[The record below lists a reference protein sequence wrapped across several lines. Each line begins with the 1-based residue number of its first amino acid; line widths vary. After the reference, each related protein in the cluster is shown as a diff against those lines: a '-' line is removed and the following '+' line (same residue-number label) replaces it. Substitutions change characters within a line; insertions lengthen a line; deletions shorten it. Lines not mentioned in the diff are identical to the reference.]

1 MCYLDLV
8 SSLANS
14 DSFYVAMELT
24 LSYGQLTKQ
33 FMISFLLIYAYS
45 KGLNF
50 LDPNYFCHSNV
61 QGLFCPS
68 SLQSMSYS
76 HLKKS

>member
-14 DSFYVAMELT
+14 DSFYVTMELT

-33 FMISFLLIYAYS
+33 FMISFLLVYACR
-45 KGLNF
+45 KGLNI

-68 SLQSMSYS
+68 SLQYMSYS